1 MHVHHDASVQGF
13 HLRHLTL
20 SSESNWA
27 QELILRVSQ
36 VPIEGNLHRMIWT
49 LRPYC
54 IGDSLGFVKSTHVRF
69 ERFGSGLSFKL
80 LNTVI
85 GVDLGP

>member
-1 MHVHHDASVQGF
+1 MHVHHDASVHGF

-20 SSESNWA
+20 SSKSNWA

-54 IGDSLGFVKSTHVRF
+54 IDDSLGFVKSAHVNF
-69 ERFGSGLSFKL
+69 EGFGLGLSFLL

>member
-13 HLRHLTL
+13 HLHHLTL

-27 QELILRVSQ
+27 QELILRVSL
-36 VPIEGNLHRMIWT
+36 VPFEGYIHRMIRT
-49 LRPYC
+49 LRPFC
-54 IGDSLGFVKSTHVRF
+54 IGDSFGFVKSAHVRF
-69 ERFGSGLSFKL
+69 EEFGSGLSFKL

>member
-27 QELILRVSQ
+27 QELILRVPQ

-54 IGDSLGFVKSTHVRF
+54 IGDSLGFVKCAHVRF
-69 ERFGSGLSFKL
+69 EGFGSGLSFKL